1 MNFNWRSIANSA
13 KEILSKGM
21 MMSKKN
27 APILLTGSSI
37 AIGWFAVYLF
47 WEESRKA
54 EKRIAYDKK
63 VLNEEKGIDPESKE
77 AVDVPKK
84 EKFNTYLGYCW
95 PSLVMG
101 LTSTGLAVAGQKI
114 SMDRIRDAYLM
125 TQFLTQK
132 SEKQEKLNQTMA
144 DELGEKKIRLQKRKV
159 FDEDFSEE
167 EILDA
172 WNRPG
177 AEGDIIL
184 LDHTMHIA
192 KRISVDAFDK
202 GVHKANDILLKR
214 YRDAYRRYH
223 DRKDDQDTA
232 FFVQGDFSY
241 VAAVANTKEHDE
253 NIYSTLD
260 LAEFLQCFTLIPGDS
275 FGARIGEIN
284 EFRCYDDSHNPITK
298 EGIIQGYKDA
308 DDNVIFID
316 DPDSGEVRKVKI
328 YDMEYIEYLCPTSEL
343 MERNPL

>member
-13 KEILSKGM
+13 KEILSKSVM
-21 MMSKKN
+21 LSKKN

-47 WEESRKA
+47 WEQSRKA

-63 VLNEEKGIDPESKE
+63 VLNEEKGIDPESRD
-77 AVDVPKK
+77 AIDVPKK

-95 PSLVMG
+95 PSLALG

-132 SEKQEKLNQTMA
+132 NEKQEKLSNGIQ
-144 DELGEKKIRLQKRKV
+144 EQLGDKKTKIERRKT
-159 FDEDFSEE
+159 FDEDFCEE
-167 EILDA
+167 EIVDA
-172 WNRPG
+172 WNKPG
-177 AEGDIIL
+177 AKGNIII

-192 KRISVDAFDK
+192 KRMSVDDFDK
-202 GVHKANDILLKR
+202 GVYKANDLLRERFNKIVSR
-214 YRDAYRRYH
+214 YE
-223 DRKDDQDTA
+223 DRKEKESSA

-241 VAAVANTKEHDE
+241 VAALADEKEHYD
-253 NIYSTLD
+253 NLYSSID
-260 LAEFLQCFTLIPGDS
+260 LSEFLQCFGLIPGDT

-284 EFRCYDDSHNPITK
+284 EIRYYGGKNPITK
-298 EGIIQGYKDA
+298 EGIIKDFKKL
-308 DDNVIFID
+308 DDNIFYVED
-316 DPDSGEVRKVKI
+316 AKTGEIQKVMI
-328 YDMEYIEYLCPTSEL
+328 YDMEYIEYLCPTSEFL
-343 MERNPL
+343 ERNPL